1 MIHIKHFRHYND
13 EREKR
18 GVQELIDK
26 HGATGYGVYWYLLE
40 RLYFSLDRKLEWT
53 QLQIRLV
60 SIDMKISTR
69 KAKKIVGD
77 IVSLGLVQMHDDV
90 ISSERVERE
99 VNEIAE
105 MRERRR
111 RAASVAGKAS
121 AKARKQKYEVA

>member
-1 MIHIKHFRHYND
+1 MINISHFRHYYN
-13 EREKR
+13 EREKK
-18 GVQELIDK
+18 GVQELIER

-53 QLQIRLV
+53 QLQVRLV

-77 IVSLGLVQMHDDV
+77 IVSLGLVQMHDEV

-105 MRERRR
+105 MRQRRKK
-111 RAASVAGKAS
+111 AASVAGKAS
-121 AKARKQKYEVA
+121 AEARRRRSEVA